1 MESADEVEIDYAKLL
16 TAQNRKNKRSGG
28 FQAMGLDHNVFKGIM
43 KKGYKIPTPI
53 QRKTIPIIL
62 NGKDVVAMA
71 RTGSGKTAAFL
82 IPMFVKLKMRDP
94 SAGIRAM
101 IISPT
106 RELALQTFKFL
117 KELGKFTGLRAS
129 VIIGGDSMEDQFAAI
144 HENPDVLIATPG
156 RLLHVIMEM
165 NLSLKSVNYVVFD
178 EADRLFEMG
187 FEEQLREVLKRLP
200 SDRQTLLFSATLPK
214 SLVDF
219 TRAGLRHP
227 TLIRLDVDS
236 KLSDKLKLTHLFCRR
251 EDKLGILLS
260 ILGDRSLVEENSLTL
275 IFCATK
281 HYVEFL
287 HTVLE
292 YFHFKCAC
300 LYSSMDSE
308 ARRVNVEKF
317 HRKLINIL
325 IVTDLAARGVDIPL
339 LDNVIN
345 FHFPAKPKLFVHRVG
360 IMLFMLFCKIS
371 QVVQQGLVVV
381 VTRSASS
388 ALMNMPTCWIC
399 TCSWDVRCNIPPA
412 QLVPTVKI
420 ATHQQQQ
427 QQQHE
432 HNLICILYCPAGDLI
447 GTVPQR
453 RVDDENRTIA
463 LLNSTN
469 LDLESLHKVAE
480 NSYKHYTRSRPTSSA
495 ESVRRAKAE
504 TRLNNLPNHPALAV
518 GFGCEKLEREKDIL
532 LANIKCFRP
541 QTTVFELNAKSSDE
555 QWRVM
560 KAKRRVHQKKIDQNK
575 AATVAE
581 LKALSN
587 EEDPLQQQQH
597 VDAHV
602 NDPVDLT
609 GVFSEKI
616 ESKFSERATES
627 VLSCKKR
634 KKKSKKQNQDQ
645 NTTVKEEE
653 KEQFF
658 IPYVPSDLHSEQGL
672 SVENNFTSELGSAVI
687 DFMDDEVEKIQ
698 RRNQKTKW
706 DRKRKKFVNA
716 DDEGKKGS
724 LKKIRTESG
733 VWIPASYKT
742 DLYNSW
748 KKKLRMKAV
757 QGDVDQQENTEKR
770 LKFFRRNRH
779 AKGRKGVAS
788 GGKRPAKNELKS
800 KMQIIKERVQ
810 SERRRRRKANQL
822 TNEKKKKK
830 QK

>member
-1 MESADEVEIDYAKLL
+1 LLAMESADEIEIDYAKLL
-16 TAQNRKNKRSGG
+16 IAQNRKNKSSGG

-94 SAGIRAM
+94 SAGVRAM

-117 KELGKFTGLRAS
+117 KEVLGKFTGLRAS

-144 HENPDVLIATPG
+144 HENPDVVIATPG
-156 RLLHVIMEM
+156 RLLHLIVEM

-200 SDRQTLLFSATLPK
+200 PDRQTLLFSATLPK

-260 ILGDRSLVEENSLTL
+260 ILGDRSLIEENSLTL

-287 HTVLE
+287 HAVLE
-292 YFHFKCAC
+292 YFNFKCAC

-317 HRKLINIL
+317 HRKQINIL

-345 FHFPAKPKLFVHRVG
+345 FHFPAKAKLFVHRVG
-360 IMLFMLFCKIS
+360 RAARAGRHGHAISFISTDEYAYLLDLYLFL
-371 QVVQQGLVVV
+371 G
-381 VTRSASS
+381 RSLQFSTS
-388 ALMNMPTCWIC
+388 GTCA
-399 TCSWDVRCNIPPA
+399 DV
-412 QLVPTVKI
+412 
-420 ATHQQQQ
+420 
-427 QQQHE
+427 
-432 HNLICILYCPAGDLI
+432 GDLI

-463 LLNSTN
+463 LLLNTTN
-469 LDLESLHKVAE
+469 LDLESLQKVAE

-504 TRLNNLPNHPALAV
+504 TRLNNLPNHPAMAAV

-541 QTTVFELNAKSSDE
+541 QTVRSRRELFDVNLCTVFELNAKSSDL
-555 QWRVM
+555 QWQVM
-560 KAKRRVHQKKIDQNK
+560 KAKRRVHQKKIDQSK

-581 LKALSN
+581 MNAASN
-587 EEDPLQQQQH
+587 EEDHPLQQH
-597 VDAHV
+597 VDAHA
-602 NDPVDLT
+602 NDPVDFT

-627 VLSCKKR
+627 VLSH
-634 KKKSKKQNQDQ
+634 KKKKKKTQNQK
-645 NTTVKEEE
+645 TTVKEEE
-653 KEQFF
+653 KKEQFF

-672 SVENNFTSELGSAVI
+672 SIENNFTSELGSAVI
-687 DFMDDEVEKIQ
+687 DFMDDEVEKMQ

-716 DDEGKKGS
+716 CDEDNKKRS
-724 LKKIRTESG
+724 SKKIKTESG

-742 DLYNSW
+742 DLYDSW

-788 GGKRPAKNELKS
+788 GGGGRRPVKSELKS
-800 KMQIIKERVQ
+800 KMQIIKQHVE
-810 SERRRRRKANQL
+810 SEHRRKRNGKQL
-822 TNEKKKKK
+822 TNEKKQKKK
-830 QK
+830 KK

>member
-1 MESADEVEIDYAKLL
+1 LLAMESADEIEIDYAKLL
-16 TAQNRKNKRSGG
+16 IAQNRKNKSSGG

-94 SAGIRAM
+94 SAGVRAM

-117 KELGKFTGLRAS
+117 KEVLGKFTGLRAS

-144 HENPDVLIATPG
+144 HENPDVVIATPG
-156 RLLHVIMEM
+156 RLLHLIVEM

-200 SDRQTLLFSATLPK
+200 PDRQTLLFSATLPK

-260 ILGDRSLVEENSLTL
+260 ILGDRSLIEENSLTL

-287 HTVLE
+287 HAVLE
-292 YFHFKCAC
+292 YFNFKCAC

-317 HRKLINIL
+317 HRKQINIL

-345 FHFPAKPKLFVHRVG
+345 FHFPAKAKLFVHRVG
-360 IMLFMLFCKIS
+360 RAARAGRHGHAISFISTDEYAYLLDLYLFL
-371 QVVQQGLVVV
+371 G
-381 VTRSASS
+381 RSLQFSTS
-388 ALMNMPTCWIC
+388 GTCA
-399 TCSWDVRCNIPPA
+399 DV
-412 QLVPTVKI
+412 
-420 ATHQQQQ
+420 
-427 QQQHE
+427 
-432 HNLICILYCPAGDLI
+432 GDLI

-463 LLNSTN
+463 LLLNTTN
-469 LDLESLHKVAE
+469 LDLESLQKVAE

-504 TRLNNLPNHPALAV
+504 TRLNNLPNHPAMAAV

-541 QTTVFELNAKSSDE
+541 QTVRSRRELFDVNLCW
-555 QWRVM
+555 QVM
-560 KAKRRVHQKKIDQNK
+560 KAKRRVHQKKIDQSK

-581 LKALSN
+581 MNAASN
-587 EEDPLQQQQH
+587 EEDHPLQQH
-597 VDAHV
+597 VDAHA
-602 NDPVDLT
+602 NDPVDFT

-627 VLSCKKR
+627 VLSH
-634 KKKSKKQNQDQ
+634 KKKKKKTQNQK
-645 NTTVKEEE
+645 TTVKEEE
-653 KEQFF
+653 KKEQFF

-672 SVENNFTSELGSAVI
+672 SIENNFTSELGSAVI
-687 DFMDDEVEKIQ
+687 DFMDDEVEKMQ

-716 DDEGKKGS
+716 CDEDNKKRS
-724 LKKIRTESG
+724 SKKIKTESG

-742 DLYNSW
+742 DLYDSW

-788 GGKRPAKNELKS
+788 GGGGRRPVKSELKS
-800 KMQIIKERVQ
+800 KMQIIKQHVE
-810 SERRRRRKANQL
+810 SEHRRKRNGKQL
-822 TNEKKKKK
+822 TNEKKQKKK
-830 QK
+830 KK

>member
-1 MESADEVEIDYAKLL
+1 MESADEVEIDYSKLL
-16 TAQNRKNKRSGG
+16 IAQNRKNKRSGG

-117 KELGKFTGLRAS
+117 KEVLGKFTGLRAS

-251 EDKLGILLS
+251 EDKLSILLS
-260 ILGDRSLVEENSLTL
+260 ILGDRSLIEENSLTL

-281 HYVEFL
+281 HYAEFL
-287 HTVLE
+287 HAVLE

-360 IMLFMLFCKIS
+360 RAARAGRHGHAISFISTDEYAYLLDLYLFL
-371 QVVQQGLVVV
+371 G
-381 VTRSASS
+381 RSLQFSTS
-388 ALMNMPTCWIC
+388 ATCA
-399 TCSWDVRCNIPPA
+399 D
-412 QLVPTVKI
+412 
-420 ATHQQQQ
+420 
-427 QQQHE
+427 
-432 HNLICILYCPAGDLI
+432 AGDLI

-504 TRLNNLPNHPALAV
+504 TRLNNLPNHPAL
-518 GFGCEKLEREKDIL
+518 GEISNFIIIIII
-532 LANIKCFRP
+532 NIQINVQQLDLGVKNWNGKRTSFWR
-541 QTTVFELNAKSSDE
+541 TSSAFVRRRFTVFELNAKSSDE

-560 KAKRRVHQKKIDQNK
+560 KAKRRVHQKKIDQSK

-581 LKALSN
+581 MKTLSS
-587 EEDPLQQQQH
+587 EEDPLQQH

-616 ESKFSERATES
+616 ESKFSEKATES
-627 VLSCKKR
+627 VLSCKKK

-698 RRNQKTKW
+698 RRSQKTKW

-716 DDEGKKGS
+716 DDEDKKGS
-724 LKKIRTESG
+724 MKKIRTESG

-788 GGKRPAKNELKS
+788 GGGGKRPAKNELKS
-800 KMQIIKERVQ
+800 KMQIIKERVE
-810 SERRRRRKANQL
+810 SERRRKRKAKQL

-830 QK
+830 KQK

>member
-1 MESADEVEIDYAKLL
+1 MESADEVEIDYSKLL
-16 TAQNRKNKRSGG
+16 IAQNRKNKRSGG

-117 KELGKFTGLRAS
+117 KEVLGKFTGLRAS

-251 EDKLGILLS
+251 EDKLSILLS
-260 ILGDRSLVEENSLTL
+260 ILGDRSLIEENSLTL

-281 HYVEFL
+281 HYAEFL
-287 HTVLE
+287 HAVLE

-360 IMLFMLFCKIS
+360 RAARAGRHGHAISFISTDEYAYLLDLYLFL
-371 QVVQQGLVVV
+371 G
-381 VTRSASS
+381 RSLQFSTS
-388 ALMNMPTCWIC
+388 ATCA
-399 TCSWDVRCNIPPA
+399 D
-412 QLVPTVKI
+412 
-420 ATHQQQQ
+420 
-427 QQQHE
+427 
-432 HNLICILYCPAGDLI
+432 AGDLI

-560 KAKRRVHQKKIDQNK
+560 KAKRRVHQKKIDQSK

-581 LKALSN
+581 MKTLSS
-587 EEDPLQQQQH
+587 EEDPLQQH

-616 ESKFSERATES
+616 ESKFSEKATES
-627 VLSCKKR
+627 VLSCKKK

-698 RRNQKTKW
+698 RRSQKTKW

-716 DDEGKKGS
+716 DDEDKKGS
-724 LKKIRTESG
+724 MKKIRTESG

-788 GGKRPAKNELKS
+788 GGGGKRPAKNELKS
-800 KMQIIKERVQ
+800 KMQIIKERVE
-810 SERRRRRKANQL
+810 SERRRKRKAKQL

-830 QK
+830 KQK

>member
-16 TAQNRKNKRSGG
+16 IAQNRKNKIAGG

-82 IPMFVKLKMRDP
+82 IPMFVKLKIRDP
-94 SAGIRAM
+94 SAGVRAM

-117 KELGKFTGLRAS
+117 KEVLGKFTGLRAS

-144 HENPDVLIATPG
+144 HENPDVVIATPG
-156 RLLHVIMEM
+156 RLLHLIVEM

-200 SDRQTLLFSATLPK
+200 PDRQTLLFSATLPK

-287 HTVLE
+287 HAILE
-292 YFHFKCAC
+292 YFNFKCAC

-317 HRKLINIL
+317 HRKEINIL

-345 FHFPAKPKLFVHRVG
+345 FHFPVKAKLFVHRVG
-360 IMLFMLFCKIS
+360 RAARAGRHGHAISFISTDEYAYLLDLYLFL
-371 QVVQQGLVVV
+371 G
-381 VTRSASS
+381 RSLQFSTS
-388 ALMNMPTCWIC
+388 GTCA
-399 TCSWDVRCNIPPA
+399 DV
-412 QLVPTVKI
+412 
-420 ATHQQQQ
+420 
-427 QQQHE
+427 
-432 HNLICILYCPAGDLI
+432 GDLI

-463 LLNSTN
+463 LLLNTTN
-469 LDLESLHKVAE
+469 LDLESLQKVAE

-504 TRLNNLPNHPALAV
+504 TRLNNLPNHPAMAAV
-518 GFGCEKLEREKDIL
+518 GFGCEKMEREKDIL

-541 QTTVFELNAKSSDE
+541 QTVRSRRELFDVNLCVCVIKTNLHIIQTVFELNAKSSDL
-555 QWRVM
+555 QWQVM
-560 KAKRRVHQKKIDQNK
+560 KAKRRVHQKKIDQSK

-581 LKALSN
+581 MNAASN
-587 EEDPLQQQQH
+587 EEDHPLQQH
-597 VDAHV
+597 VDAHA
-602 NDPVDLT
+602 NDPVDFT

-627 VLSCKKR
+627 VLSH
-634 KKKSKKQNQDQ
+634 KKKKKKTQNQKM
-645 NTTVKEEE
+645 TVKEEE
-653 KEQFF
+653 KKEQFF
-658 IPYVPSDLHSEQGL
+658 IPYVPSDLHSEQG
-672 SVENNFTSELGSAVI
+672 
-687 DFMDDEVEKIQ
+687 
-698 RRNQKTKW
+698 

-716 DDEGKKGS
+716 CDEDNKKRS
-724 LKKIRTESG
+724 SKKIKTESG

-757 QGDVDQQENTEKR
+757 Q
-770 LKFFRRNRH
+770 

-788 GGKRPAKNELKS
+788 GGGGRRPVKSELKS
-800 KMQIIKERVQ
+800 KMQIIKQRVE
-810 SERRRRRKANQL
+810 SEHRRKRNAKQL
-822 TNEKKKKK
+822 TNEKKQKQKKK
-830 QK
+830 

>member
-360 IMLFMLFCKIS
+360 RAARAGRRGHAISFISTDEYAYLLDLYLFL
-371 QVVQQGLVVV
+371 G
-381 VTRSASS
+381 RSLQYPTS
-388 ALMNMPTCWIC
+388 AACA
-399 TCSWDVRCNIPPA
+399 D
-412 QLVPTVKI
+412 
-420 ATHQQQQ
+420 
-427 QQQHE
+427 
-432 HNLICILYCPAGDLI
+432 AGDLI